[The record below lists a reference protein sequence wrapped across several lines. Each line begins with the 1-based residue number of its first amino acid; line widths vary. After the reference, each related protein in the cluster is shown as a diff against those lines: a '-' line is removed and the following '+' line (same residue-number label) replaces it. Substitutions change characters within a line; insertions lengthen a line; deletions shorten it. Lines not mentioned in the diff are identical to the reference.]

1 MFSGSTGFVGLRSGF
16 TEGMFDEVTVCE
28 VADSGGTA
36 FEGGYGFETENGA
49 AWKESKFLEI
59 VRDGWNIFDL
69 QRATSFS
76 FFLQVVLRI
85 QVGFQWFRE

>member
-1 MFSGSTGFVGLRSGF
+1 LKEEMDLKWKI
-16 TEGMFDEVTVCE
+16 
-28 VADSGGTA
+28 
-36 FEGGYGFETENGA
+36 GA

-59 VRDGWNIFDL
+59 VRNGWNIFVL

-85 QVGFQWFRE
+85 QVSFQWFGKFLRLLKLV

>member
-1 MFSGSTGFVGLRSGF
+1 MKCLIVEGLVLK
-16 TEGMFDEVTVCE
+16 EEMDLKWKI
-28 VADSGGTA
+28 
-36 FEGGYGFETENGA
+36 GA

-59 VRDGWNIFDL
+59 VRNGWNIFVL

-85 QVGFQWFRE
+85 QVSFQWFGKFLRLMKLV

>member
-1 MFSGSTGFVGLRSGF
+1 MKCLIVEGLVLK
-16 TEGMFDEVTVCE
+16 EEMDLKWKI
-28 VADSGGTA
+28 
-36 FEGGYGFETENGA
+36 GA
-49 AWKESKFLEI
+49 AWKGSKFLEI

-85 QVGFQWFRE
+85 QVSFQWFGKFLRLMKLV